1 MSGAALHVTVA
12 GSGAGRF
19 GQRLDDGRHVLVA
32 DEPASLGGDD
42 AGPSPHE
49 LLLMALGACT
59 AITLRMYAARK
70 GWTLDD
76 VSVALTMTGTATPEE
91 RIDRRVTLTG
101 TLDAAQRTRL
111 IEIANACP
119 VHRTLTRG
127 VPVAT
132 SEAT

>member
-1 MSGAALHVTVA
+1 MSAAPLRVTVG
-12 GSGAGRF
+12 GSGAGHF
-19 GQRLDDGRHVLVA
+19 GQRLDDGRHVLIA

-70 GWTLDD
+70 DWPLED
-76 VSVALTMTGTATPEE
+76 VSVALTMVSRPEE
-91 RIDRRVTLTG
+91 RIDRAITLTG
-101 TLDAAQRTRL
+101 ALDAAQRARL

-119 VHRTLTRG
+119 VHKTLTRG

-132 SEAT
+132 AQAA

>member
-1 MSGAALHVTVA
+1 MSDDTLRVA
-12 GSGAGRF
+12 VSGNGAGKY
-19 GQRLDDGRHVLVA
+19 GQRLDDGRHVLTA
-32 DEPASLGGDD
+32 DEPAALGGDD

-70 GWTLDD
+70 GWALED
-76 VSVALTMTGTATPEE
+76 VSVALSLTSKPEE
-91 RIDRRVTLTG
+91 RIERRVTLTG
-101 TLDAAQRTRL
+101 TLDAAQRARL

-127 VPVAT
+127 VPIAT
-132 SEAT
+132 SETV